1 VLGKKSGLDSIDLK
15 GKELGIPI
23 SAEQRAPVLAAVKKR
38 AIAKRQLVSD
48 QEFLEIVRELTDR
61 VPATPNV

>member
-1 VLGKKSGLDSIDLK
+1 
-15 GKELGIPI
+15 
-23 SAEQRAPVLAAVKKR
+23 VKKR